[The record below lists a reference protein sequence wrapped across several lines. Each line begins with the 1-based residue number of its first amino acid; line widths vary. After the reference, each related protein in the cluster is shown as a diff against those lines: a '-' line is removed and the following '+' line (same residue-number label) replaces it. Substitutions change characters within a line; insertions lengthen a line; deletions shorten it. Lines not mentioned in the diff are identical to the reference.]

1 MIGSLARML
10 VEEPYYAALAHA
22 PWASGALRAGMG
34 RVAWHGMPAWRANLL
49 RNAGLALG
57 PGAGAAERERCARA
71 MMAAMQLAASEVL
84 QSARATPE
92 ELRAR
97 VTRFSGSEAYAALR
111 TQGRGA
117 ILAGIHMGAFEPAL
131 AWLAHIERR
140 VHVLYHPDAS
150 PRFERARSALRRRLG
165 VVEHRLTD
173 GVAAWAGLQAAL
185 HADEVVVLHAD
196 RTMPG
201 QRGAPMTFL
210 GLRDAMLPAGPV
222 RLAASSGAPL
232 VPTFC
237 VRTPGG
243 LHVIADPAIEVPPGA
258 LALREVPAHP
268 AQRALVAA
276 MEHRIRAQPA
286 EWLAFMDLGG
296 TLP

>member
-1 MIGSLARML
+1 MIGALARMA
-10 VEEPYYAALAHA
+10 VEEPYYAALAAA
-22 PWASGALRAGMG
+22 PWASGVLRGGMA
-34 RVAWHGMPAWRANLL
+34 RAAWLAMPAWRANLR

-57 PGAGAAERERCARA
+57 PGADAAARERCARA
-71 MMAAMQLAASEVL
+71 MMAAMQLAAAEVV
-84 QSARATPE
+84 QSSRATPD

-97 VTRFSGSEAYAALR
+97 ATRFSGSEAYAALR
-111 TQGRGA
+111 AKRRGA

-131 AWLAHIERR
+131 AWLVHIERR

-165 VVEHRLTD
+165 VVEHPITD

-201 QRGAPMTFL
+201 QRGASMPFL
-210 GLRDAMLPAGPV
+210 GLRDAQLPAGPV
-222 RLAASSGAPL
+222 RLAASAGAPI

-237 VRTPGG
+237 VRTPDG
-243 LHVIADPAIEVPPGA
+243 LHVIADPPIEVAPGA
-258 LALREVPAHP
+258 LALREVPRHP

-276 MEHRIRAQPA
+276 MEHRIRAQPS